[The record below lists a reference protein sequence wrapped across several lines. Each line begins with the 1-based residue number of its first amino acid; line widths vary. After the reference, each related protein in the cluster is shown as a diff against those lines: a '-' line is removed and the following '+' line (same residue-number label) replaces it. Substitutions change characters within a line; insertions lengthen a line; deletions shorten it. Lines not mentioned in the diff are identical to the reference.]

1 MSSKRIAKVFVEKVE
16 WEIDKLQLALIKEYN
31 RKAENSKDREK
42 IGLVLELLGNL
53 NVRLYDAV
61 MKKEDEFTGAEYY
74 EKALEILEDFGD
86 KYECMTMNKIVLLD
100 VRPDIRRDLHKLFVM
115 DINSVTEDDLR
126 FYN

>member
-1 MSSKRIAKVFVEKVE
+1 MSSKRIAKVFAEKVE

>member
-53 NVRLYDAV
+53 NVRIYDAV

-74 EKALEILEDFGD
+74 EKAREILDDFGD

>member
-31 RKAENSKDREK
+31 KKAENSKDREK

-74 EKALEILEDFGD
+74 EKAREILDDFGD
-86 KYECMTMNKIVLLD
+86 KYECMTMNQIVLLD
-100 VRPDIRRDLHKLFVM
+100 VKPEIRRNLHKLFVM
-115 DINSVTEDDLR
+115 DINCVTEEDLR

>member
-74 EKALEILEDFGD
+74 EKAREILDDFGD

-100 VRPDIRRDLHKLFVM
+100 VKPEIRRDLHKLFVM
-115 DINSVTEDDLR
+115 DINCVTEDDLR